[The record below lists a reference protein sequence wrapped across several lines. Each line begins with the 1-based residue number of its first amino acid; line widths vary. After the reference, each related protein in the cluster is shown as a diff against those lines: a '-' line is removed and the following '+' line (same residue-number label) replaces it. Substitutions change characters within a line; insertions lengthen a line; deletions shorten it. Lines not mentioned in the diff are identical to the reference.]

1 MVVLATK
8 LYVQGDARERSLDAL
23 RSLVGNEI
31 EDLDVEYT
39 VGVRR
44 DDFAVVTI
52 EGEDEVIARN
62 LLREEFGEITPD
74 FEPGET
80 YVGTLESWGEEGITL
95 DAGEDVRIPA
105 SELGL
110 GQGTPIQ
117 IVERFG
123 LVQHMPLT
131 FVYGGEVAVADG
143 DADADA
149 DAEGDAESDTDTDA
163 NSKTIVSSD
172 AETEERPHRLADE
185 ERDRLYEWTRGAG
198 RVNVNSATRGEVRA
212 TVNRAGHARDIVTVE
227 RLGLL
232 EQSIICKDETDP
244 PGLLAAIGDY
254 LPAEI
259 RCVIP

>member
-8 LYVQGDARERSLDAL
+8 VYVQGDARERSLDAL
-23 RSLVGNEI
+23 RSLVGNEL
-31 EDLDVEYT
+31 EELDVEYT

-44 DDFAVVTI
+44 DEFAVVTI
-52 EGEDEVIARN
+52 EGDDEVVARN
-62 LLREEFGEITPD
+62 LLRDEFGEITPD
-74 FEPGET
+74 FEPGEG
-80 YVGTLESWGEEGITL
+80 YVGTLESWDEDGFVL
-95 DAGEDVRIPA
+95 DAGEDVRVPA

-110 GQGTPIQ
+110 GQGTPVQ

-123 LVQHMPLT
+123 LVQHMPLR
-131 FVYGGEVAVADG
+131 FVYGGDAADS
-143 DADADA
+143 
-149 DAEGDAESDTDTDA
+149 EGDGG
-163 NSKTIVSSD
+163 
-172 AETEERPHRLADE
+172 EERPNRLADS
-185 ERDRLYEWTRGAG
+185 ERDRLYDWTRGAG

-232 EQSIICKDETDP
+232 EQSVVCKDETDP